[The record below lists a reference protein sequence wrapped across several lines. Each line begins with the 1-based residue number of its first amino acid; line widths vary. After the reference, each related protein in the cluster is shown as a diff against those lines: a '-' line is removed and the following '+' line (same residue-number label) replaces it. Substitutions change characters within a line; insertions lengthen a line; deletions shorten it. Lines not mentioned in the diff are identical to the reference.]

1 MGTRLEDFDEA
12 RFSRETARLVAR
24 FSSASTWTESEGGF
38 VLKLVE
44 LGGQCGLKPPAELTL
59 LGKTLLNLEAVILAL
74 DRDASLREVLRR
86 HMHGMLRDRTLG
98 SLDLGRLA
106 TEVLEVQ
113 ELVREAPQRLSVL
126 LRTLADNRFRVHLAG
141 LEEAYLIQSMQK
153 IANRITAGVIAAA
166 LVVGASLIMGVQTRH
181 TLFGYP
187 TLALVMLL
195 VAVILGVVLLLS
207 SLLGDRRTRPRAEKD
222 PL

>member
-1 MGTRLEDFDEA
+1 MQIECP
-12 RFSRETARLVAR
+12 SC
-24 FSSASTWTESEGGF
+24 SAGF
-38 VLKLVE
+38 
-44 LGGQCGLKPPAELTL
+44 
-59 LGKTLLNLEAVILAL
+59 
-74 DRDASLREVLRR
+74 EVPER
-86 HMHGMLRDRTLG
+86 MLRDRTLG